1 MNLRIL
7 FIFFFLI
14 SYSAIFSQKEQ
25 RLNQIYTMAPVKVQ
39 NPVMMDSVN
48 MKGKKFTEDDL
59 LKMSLTIPEQT
70 AFVRPLK
77 SDTAGYFYPTK
88 PETGTEFQ
96 LFSFYVY
103 SDRYAK
109 GNIKVTSPNMLEIY
123 VDGKLSASKT
133 TKEDL
138 LRSEKSV
145 TAAFGPS
152 YPAGTRI
159 VIKLLTTSEEKST
172 ALKIT
177 VENEKK
183 DDRTIFTTEN
193 TSKRFITFP
202 DTFLGKRITGT
213 SISPNGG
220 YILISYRNMVKE
232 KAVSTTELYEVKT
245 GKQVLINS
253 GNTRHQLAWMPVS
266 EKLYYTEITDN
277 GTNLITID
285 PATLEETVLA
295 KNIPNQYIRFSPDER
310 TLYYSKTEKADESK
324 SDLKLWKS
332 AMDRQPQP
340 SGFNNRSYIYKYD
353 IHTGLSQQL
362 TYGSLST
369 RLNDI
374 SPDSKQLLFSM
385 SEENP
390 TERPFYKSS
399 MFRLDL
405 ATMQID
411 TLWVNDGFTGSAT
424 FSPDGKKILIQGS
437 AEAFGGIGQNID
449 PGQIANSYNKL
460 AFIMDLDTKKVDPFT
475 KDFDPSI
482 NSCFWNK
489 KDNLIYLVSTD
500 MDYVNIYKYNPSN
513 RTFSKLPLNED
524 VIQAFSAADNGEIA
538 VYYGLGQR
546 NSTRGYIFDLKSQKS
561 TLISDPFQERLANIT
576 LGKTEDWNFTSSAG
590 VEIKGSY
597 FLPPDFDASK
607 KYPMIVYY
615 YGGTNPTS
623 RRFEGHYPPNVFAAQ
638 GYVVYVIQPSGA
650 IGFGQK
656 FAALHVNAWGKRTAE
671 DIIEG
676 TKQFLQEHP
685 YVNKDKI
692 GCIGASYGGFMTMYL
707 QTQTDMFAAA
717 VSHAGISSISSYWGE
732 GYSGYTYSAGA
743 SANSYPWNN
752 PDLYVKQ
759 SPLFSADKV
768 KTPIL
773 FTHGAV
779 DTNVPVGESI
789 QMYTALKILG
799 KPAEFI
805 QIKDENHGIMDYKR
819 RVEWNNSIMA
829 WFSKWLKDDNG
840 WWKTLYPDSK

>member
-1 MNLRIL
+1 
-7 FIFFFLI
+7 
-14 SYSAIFSQKEQ
+14 
-25 RLNQIYTMAPVKVQ
+25 MAPVKVQ
-39 NPVMMDSVN
+39 NPVMVDSVN
-48 MKGKKFTEDDL
+48 LKGVKFSDSEL

-70 AFVRPLK
+70 SFIRPLK

-88 PETGTEFQ
+88 PEDGKEFH

-133 TKEDL
+133 TTEDL

-145 TAAFGPS
+145 TASFGPS
-152 YPAGTRI
+152 YPLGNRL
-159 VIKLLTTSEEKST
+159 VIKLLASPEDKST

-177 VENEKK
+177 VENDKK
-183 DDRTIFTTEN
+183 DNQTHFTTEN
-193 TSKRFITFP
+193 SNKRFITFP
-202 DTFLGKRITGT
+202 DTFLGKRVTRT

-232 KAVSTTELYEVKT
+232 KVISTTELHEIKS
-245 GKQVLINS
+245 GKQVLIDNN
-253 GNTRHQLAWMPVS
+253 NTKHLLSWMPAS
-266 EKLYYTEITDN
+266 EKLFYTEITDG

-285 PATLEETVLA
+285 PATLQETLLA

-332 AMDRQPQP
+332 VQDRQPQP
-340 SGFNNRSYIYKYD
+340 SGYMNRSFIYKYD
-353 IHTGLSQQL
+353 IYTGLSQQL
-362 TYGSLST
+362 TYGSHST
-369 RLNDI
+369 HLNDI
-374 SPDSKQLLFSM
+374 SPDSKQLLFSI
-385 SEENP
+385 SDETP
-390 TERPFYKSS
+390 TERPFYKST

-405 ATMQID
+405 QTMQAD
-411 TLWVNDGFTGSAT
+411 TLWANDGFAGSAT
-424 FSPDGKKILIQGS
+424 FSPDGKRILIQGS
-437 AEAFGGIGQNID
+437 AEAFGGIGQDIA
-449 PGQIANSYNKL
+449 PGQIANSYNRL
-460 AFIMDLDTKKVDPFT
+460 AFIMDLDTKKIDPFT
-475 KDFDPSI
+475 KNFDPSI

-489 KDNLIYLVSTD
+489 KDNLIYLTTTD
-500 MDYVNIYKYNPSN
+500 QDYVNIYKYYPSN
-513 RTFSKLPLNED
+513 KTFSKLPLNED
-524 VIQAFSAADNGEIA
+524 VIQSFSIANNSETA
-538 VYYGLGQR
+538 VYYGLGQK
-546 NSTRGYIFDLKSQKS
+546 NSTRAYTFDLKSEKS
-561 TLISDPFQERLANIT
+561 VLISDPFRERLASIT
-576 LGKTEDWNFTSSAG
+576 LGKIEDWSFTSSAG

-597 FLPPDFDASK
+597 YLPPNFDSSK

-650 IGFGQK
+650 TGFGQK

-685 YVNKDKI
+685 FVNKDKI

-732 GYSGYTYSAGA
+732 GYWGHTYSAGA
-743 SANSYPWNN
+743 SAHSYPWNN
-752 PDLYVKQ
+752 TDLYVKQ
-759 SPLFSADKV
+759 SPLFNADKI

-799 KPAEFI
+799 KPTEFI
-805 QIKDENHGIMDYKR
+805 QIKDENHGIMDIKR